1 MRKVV
6 PLLLLLG
13 GCSLLPSIAPRQF
26 IDDRGI
32 TTTLDDAYPDCPSLD
47 HRDLGDPQPLSELP
61 RDEHGHIILKPGY
74 YRQDVATY

>member
-1 MRKVV
+1 MRKLFSVLI
-6 PLLLLLG
+6 LLS
-13 GCSLLPSIAPRQF
+13 GCSLLPSVAPRQF

-32 TTTLDDAYPDCPSLD
+32 TTTLDDAYPDYPALD
-47 HRDLGDPQPLSELP
+47 HLDLGEPRPLSELP